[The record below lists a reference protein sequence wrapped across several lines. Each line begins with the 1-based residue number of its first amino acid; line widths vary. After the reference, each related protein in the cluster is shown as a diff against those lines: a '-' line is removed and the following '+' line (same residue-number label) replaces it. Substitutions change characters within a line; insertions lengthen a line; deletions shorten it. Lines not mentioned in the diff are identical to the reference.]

1 MQITVD
7 RYLSSAEAT
16 LSRVSVDTAFYCYGL
31 EDEYRAVKKRGET
44 RIPAGNYKVA
54 LKPWGGFYDR
64 QKINRNYRD
73 LAGPGVDHPGM
84 LWILDVKGPGNL
96 VFEDILIHPGNTDRD
111 TAGCLLVGTT
121 ADELRLTIG
130 GSVAAYIKLYRH
142 VWQAAERG
150 TLSIDFQDHD
160 R

>member
-1 MQITVD
+1 MEILVD

-16 LSRVSVDTAFYCYGL
+16 LSRVSVDMAFFCYGL
-31 EDEYRAVKKRGET
+31 EDEFRAAKKPGET

-54 LKPWGGFYDR
+54 LKPWGGFFDR

-73 LAGPGVDHPGM
+73 LAGPGVEHPGM
-84 LWILDVKGPGNL
+84 LWIRDVPN
-96 VFEDILIHPGNTDRD
+96 FEDILIHPGNTDRD